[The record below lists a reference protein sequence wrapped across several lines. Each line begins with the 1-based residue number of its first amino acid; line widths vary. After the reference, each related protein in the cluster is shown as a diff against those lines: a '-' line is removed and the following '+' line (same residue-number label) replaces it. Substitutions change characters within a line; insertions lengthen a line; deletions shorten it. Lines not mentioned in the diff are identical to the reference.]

1 MDGLKEGDFI
11 AEVGTGGDAE
21 AADKASAEV
30 REHIAVEVGEEEEV
44 VVLRLLDE
52 LHRHVV
58 DEHLLVL
65 DVAVAPGH
73 FPCRREEKAVGELE
87 DVVLGDGGDFP
98 SSVLAG
104 VLEGEAGDASR
115 ARLADDLERQAR
127 VVPDAAHARRF
138 GQFPD
143 LLDRRVALLELD
155 AAVEVLVVLA
165 DDDEVDVLVARAD
178 ARVAL
183 GGAEAGVEVEHLAEG
198 DVNGAEAAAA
208 GCGDRPLDGDL
219 VLADRVEDLFGE
231 DGAVLLGGV
240 EAGFAVVPV
249 EVDACGLQDA
259 DRRIHDL
266 GADAVAGDDGDAV
279 SHVGNRRPF

>member
-1 MDGLKEGDFI
+1 M
-11 AEVGTGGDAE
+11 
-21 AADKASAEV
+21 
-30 REHIAVEVGEEEEV
+30 
-44 VVLRLLDE
+44 
-52 LHRHVV
+52 
-58 DEHLLVL
+58 
-65 DVAVAPGH
+65 
-73 FPCRREEKAVGELE
+73 
-87 DVVLGDGGDFP
+87 
-98 SSVLAG
+98 
-104 VLEGEAGDASR
+104 
-115 ARLADDLERQAR
+115 
-127 VVPDAAHARRF
+127 
-138 GQFPD
+138 
-143 LLDRRVALLELD
+143 
-155 AAVEVLVVLA
+155 VLA

-279 SHVGNRRPF
+279 SHVDNRRPF